1 MRGIPTR
8 SPRKMGR
15 CDMRIFDREYSA
27 EKHYLAGTHRSRSP
41 AQTVAAMRRHMPR
54 MGITRLANVTGLD
67 HVGIPVFVSV
77 RPNSL
82 SLATAQGKG
91 VDVDS
96 ARASALM
103 ESVEGW
109 HAEHIELPLRWDSYQ
124 RLRRQAPVVDVDR
137 LALVNPVNHAL
148 ARGWLEGWDLIGGC
162 STWVPYDV
170 VTTDYVA
177 GTRSEFL
184 QTSNG
189 LASGNHLLEAAVHGL
204 CELIERDA
212 EALWHANADLRA
224 VDLTCI
230 EEPYCAAL
238 LTRLRRA
245 ELFVAAWEMTSDL
258 GIPAF
263 GCLVMNTPEQNRWRV
278 EGLHYGY
285 GCHLEPAVALSRAI
299 SEAVQ
304 TRLTY
309 IAGSR
314 DDLRKSDY
322 LGTRNPDHLREAY
335 DELRAMAPNRR
346 LSDMASLATR
356 TFEGDLEVLLDAVRR
371 AGLPQA
377 ILVDLGKPELEMA
390 VVRMVVPDL
399 MTCDAVLPM
408 NRLPASRAAMGGV

>member
-1 MRGIPTR
+1 
-8 SPRKMGR
+8 
-15 CDMRIFDREYSA
+15 
-27 EKHYLAGTHRSRSP
+27 
-41 AQTVAAMRRHMPR
+41 

-67 HVGIPVFVSV
+67 QVGIPVFVAV

-91 VDVDS
+91 VDTDS

-103 ESVEGW
+103 ESVESW

-137 LALVNPVNHAL
+137 MPLVGPVNHAL
-148 ARGWLEGWDLIGGC
+148 ARGWLEGWDLLQGRP
-162 STWVPYDV
+162 TWVPHDV
-170 VTTDYVA
+170 VTQDYVV

-184 QTSNG
+184 QSSNG

-212 EALWHANADLRA
+212 ELLWGASSDLRA
-224 VDLTCI
+224 MDLTSI
-230 EEPYCAAL
+230 EDPYCAEL
-238 LTRLRRA
+238 LKRIRHA
-245 ELFVAAWEMTSDL
+245 ELFVGAWEMTSDL

-263 GCLVMNTPEQNRWRV
+263 VALVMNTPEQNRWRV

-322 LGTRNPDHLREAY
+322 LSTRNPDHLRDVY
-335 DELRAMAPNRR
+335 QELRAAVPSRR
-346 LSDMASLATR
+346 LADVPSLSTP
-356 TFEGDLEVLLDAVRR
+356 TFEGDLEVLLEALRS
-371 AGLPQA
+371 AGLEQA
-377 ILVDLGKPELEMA
+377 VLVDLGKPEFDIS
-390 VVRMVVPDL
+390 VVRMIVPDL
-399 MTCDAVLPM
+399 LIADAALPM
-408 NRLPASRAAMGGV
+408 RRAAACGAMTGAAS